1 MTGEEA
7 RYDFE
12 EDGGRSVLLH
22 KVEESEGE
30 DASLA
35 IEASALS
42 CNREVLT
49 GKTAGPENSAAG
61 TRLCDSVCA
70 VLCSRMLLVGSPVC
84 CQSNDVTEVRDSRP
98 SLCEDG
104 AGVGVDL

>member
-7 RYDFE
+7 RYVFE

-49 GKTAGPENSAAG
+49 GKTAGPEASPMPLPILSGSA
-61 TRLCDSVCA
+61 SSSSFSP
-70 VLCSRMLLVGSPVC
+70 SR
-84 CQSNDVTEVRDSRP
+84 
-98 SLCEDG
+98 
-104 AGVGVDL
+104 